1 MLAAV
6 IVKSKSGHGAAIMP
20 TGKKLAITSIA
31 SVAVLAASFALT
43 GKAEAGSNISLNF
56 GFSSPVYE
64 QPYYAPPPVYYAPP
78 PVVYAPAPTYYYAP
92 PRVYYPPSQPSFY
105 GPLPGYYT
113 SQPFDVR
120 HRDNRG
126 DDDD

>member
-6 IVKSKSGHGAAIMP
+6 IVKSKSGHGAVIMP
-20 TGKKLAITSIA
+20 TGKKPTITLIA
-31 SVAVLAASFALT
+31 SVAVLPFAFT
-43 GKAEAGSNISLNF
+43 GKAEARSNISLSF
-56 GFSSPVYE
+56 GFISPVYE

-92 PRVYYPPSQPSFY
+92 PRVYYPPSQPNFY
-105 GPLPGYYT
+105 GPPPGYYT
-113 SQPFDVR
+113 SQSFDVR